1 MQVNHKIYKDYKQ
14 TENDKDYYDYYNDDK
29 YYSKYYQKATNTNEK
44 SKKDKHKKRESSSK
58 EDDFDKYSYTTKISH
73 RSMWGSKT
81 FVTKNSIESNRLKPT
96 KNIKKL
102 SDTTYYKNQDKK
114 EIKHTK
120 KLKRILKC
128 LIQFNK
134 SRRELYGKYFDI
146 WYDKTFYYYDDVF
159 NKNSNKKSDN
169 KKYESENKYNY
180 NDYYDYND
188 YNDYNDNKKYDKKSK
203 NKFNPNIIP
212 KREIKEKSSKTNY
225 YLTYSNLNNYYQDN
239 NSYKSQKKSKKKK
252 EFR

>member
-1 MQVNHKIYKDYKQ
+1 MQVNHKIFRGYKQ
-14 TENDKDYYDYYNDDK
+14 TENDKDYYDYYDDDK
-29 YYSKYYQKATNTNEK
+29 YYSKYYQKATNTNDK
-44 SKKDKHKKRESSSK
+44 PKKDKHKKRESSSR

-73 RSMWGSKT
+73 KSMWGSKT
-81 FVTKNSIESNRLKPT
+81 FVTKKSIESNRLKP
-96 KNIKKL
+96 KKSNKKL
-102 SDTTYYKNQDKK
+102 SDTTYYTNQDKK
-114 EIKHTK
+114 EKKHTK

-159 NKNSNKKSDN
+159 NKNKNKKSNN
-169 KKYESENKYNY
+169 KKYESEREYNYNY

-188 YNDYNDNKKYDKKSK
+188 YNDYYDNKKYDKKSK
-203 NKFNPNIIP
+203 TKYNTNIIP
-212 KREIKEKSSKTNY
+212 KKETQNKSSKTNY

-239 NSYKSQKKSKKKK
+239 NILQKERKKKSLL
-252 EFR
+252 